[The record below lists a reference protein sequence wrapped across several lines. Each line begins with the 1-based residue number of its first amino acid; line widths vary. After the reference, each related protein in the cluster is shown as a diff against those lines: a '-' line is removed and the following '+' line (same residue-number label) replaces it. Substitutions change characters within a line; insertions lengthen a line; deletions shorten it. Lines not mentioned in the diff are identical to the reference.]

1 MDSTSV
7 FIVILNIVV
16 AVLLALGGVPV
27 LVWLERR
34 VAGFIQDR
42 SGPNRCNIAGIR
54 LGGLIQSFADMLKLV
69 FKEDIIPAHIKKRF
83 LFALAPT
90 IVLFSSLLTFSVIPF
105 ADTLSINGKSYI
117 LQALPTNLGIV
128 WFLAFAGLSVYGIIL
143 AGISSDNKYS
153 LLGGL
158 RASAGTISYEPV
170 MALSVIS
177 MLIIYGTISLNDIA
191 VKQSE
196 LLFGFIPAWGVLL
209 QPIAAITFIVSAFA
223 EANRT
228 PFDLAEGESE
238 IVGGFHTEYGAMKF
252 GLFFVGEYVA
262 MSASSGVIV
271 TLFFGG
277 YNIPWLSTTSLKEH
291 ISIVSLVIALLL
303 PLFSYLFIKWMF
315 KNNSWKV
322 KSDKR
327 NQESRVLAK
336 VIVVSNIILI
346 ALIAYFNLFGKTQ
359 NSIAIVVAL
368 LQFCTFVIKLFMM
381 NLVYIWVRWTLPR
394 FRYDQLQ
401 TLCWKYLLPISIGN
415 IFATAIVV
423 VALSGV

>member
-1 MDSTSV
+1 MSV
-7 FIVILNIVV
+7 LGISIVIINILI

-42 SGPNRCNIAGIR
+42 SGPNRCNIGGFR

-69 FKEDIIPAHIKKRF
+69 FKEDIVPTHIKKRF
-83 LFALAPT
+83 LFSLAPT
-90 IVLFSSLLTFSVIPF
+90 IVLFCAILTFSVIPF
-105 ADTLSINGKSYI
+105 ADDIVINGKRYM
-117 LQALPTNLGIV
+117 LQALPTDMGII

-143 AGISSDNKYS
+143 AGWSSDNKYS

-158 RASAGTISYEPV
+158 RASASTISYEPI
-170 MALSVIS
+170 MALSVVTMIV
-177 MLIIYGTISLNDIA
+177 IYGTISLNDMA
-191 VKQSE
+191 AKQSH
-196 LLFGFIPAWGVLL
+196 LMLGFIPAWGVLL

-271 TLFFGG
+271 SMFFGG
-277 YNIPWLSTTSLKEH
+277 YNIPWLSTESLKTH
-291 ISIVSLVIALLL
+291 ISIISYVIIVLL
-303 PLFSYLFIKWMF
+303 PLFSYFFIKWMY
-315 KNNSWKV
+315 KNNRWK
-322 KSDKR
+322 KADDKR
-327 NQESRVLAK
+327 NKESAILAK
-336 VIVVSNIILI
+336 VIIGLNI
-346 ALIAYFNLFGKTQ
+346 ALIILLLYFNLIAKTP
-359 NSIAIVVAL
+359 NSISILTAL
-368 LQFCTFVIKLFMM
+368 LQFGTFVIKLFMM

-415 IFATAIVV
+415 LFVTSLVV
-423 VALSGV
+423 VGFGL